1 MNTIEKLNTL
11 LASQE
16 VFASNLQTY
25 HWYIKGKQ
33 FFTLHPQL
41 EDLYDAMRDDF
52 DETAELILMLEG
64 TPAAT
69 LSDFVRLSSIKEAPS
84 AYMNDDEVLAEVKK
98 GYEELINQVLSLK
111 KESDSELVSIKL
123 DDMLTSYA
131 KNVWM
136 ISQASR

>member
-1 MNTIEKLNTL
+1 M
-11 LASQE
+11 S
-16 VFASNLQTY
+16 
-25 HWYIKGKQ
+25 
-33 FFTLHPQL
+33 
-41 EDLYDAMRDDF
+41 
-52 DETAELILMLEG
+52 
-64 TPAAT
+64 
-69 LSDFVRLSSIKEAPS
+69 
-84 AYMNDDEVLAEVKK
+84 DDEVLAEVKK

>member
-64 TPAAT
+64 APAAT

-84 AYMNDDEVLAEVKK
+84 VNMSDDEVLAEVKK

>member
-52 DETAELILMLEG
+52 DETAELILMLSG
-64 TPAAT
+64 APVAA
-69 LSDFVRLSSIKEAPS
+69 LSDFVRLSSIKEASS
-84 AYMNDDEVLAEVKK
+84 AYMSDDEVLSEVKK
-98 GYEELINQVLSLK
+98 GYEELIKQVLSLK